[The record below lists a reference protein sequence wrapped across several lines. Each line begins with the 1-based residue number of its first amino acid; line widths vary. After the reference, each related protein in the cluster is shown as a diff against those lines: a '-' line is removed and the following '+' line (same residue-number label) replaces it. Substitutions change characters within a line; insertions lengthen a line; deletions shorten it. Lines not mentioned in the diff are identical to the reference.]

1 MDAAHS
7 DPRRTVGVEEELLL
21 VDAEDAQPRAVAA
34 MILAGHDEP
43 SGVEGA
49 VGHELQLQQVEIGTP
64 PTVSM
69 TELRDQITAW
79 RRRADELAA
88 HEGARVAAL
97 ATCPLPVVPRTTVK
111 PRYLAMIEH
120 LGVTTA
126 EQLTCGC
133 HVHVSVESADEGA
146 AVLDRIR
153 GWLPVLVALSANSPF
168 WQGADSGYASF
179 RTQAWHRFPTAG
191 PTPLLGSGAAY
202 RAHVA
207 ALLATGVPLDEGM
220 IYFDAR
226 LSRTYPTVELRVADV
241 CLRAQDTVL
250 VAALARALVD
260 TAAVDWQA
268 GRPAPDVSSD
278 LIRMATWQA
287 SRHGLNGELLD
298 VSTGA
303 PRLAKEVVTALV
315 EHVAD
320 ALSANGD
327 TDLVADRIEALA
339 REGTGADVQRREA
352 QAQSDLTGM
361 VLAMAELTVSGS

>member
-1 MDAAHS
+1 MDAPDS
-7 DPRRTVGVEEELLL
+7 DSRRTVGVEEELLL
-21 VDAEDAQPRAVAA
+21 VDAEDAHPRAVAA
-34 MILAGHDEP
+34 IILAGHDEQP
-43 SGVEGA
+43 GDQGA

-64 PTVSM
+64 PAVSM
-69 TELRDQITAW
+69 SELGDQIVAW
-79 RRRADELAA
+79 RRRADELAGQ
-88 HEGARVAAL
+88 EGARVAAL

-111 PRYLAMIEH
+111 PRYMAMIEH

-133 HVHVSVESADEGA
+133 HVHVAVESPDEGA

-202 RAHVA
+202 RAHVE

-241 CLRAQDTVL
+241 CLRVQDTVL

-260 TAAVDWQA
+260 TAAEDWRA

-287 SRHGLNGELLD
+287 SRHGLNAELLD
-298 VSTGA
+298 FSTGA
-303 PRLAKEVVTALV
+303 PQPAKAVVAALI
-315 EHVAD
+315 EHVAE
-320 ALSANGD
+320 ALAANGD
-327 TDLVADRIEALA
+327 ADLVSDRIAALS

-352 QAQSDLTGM
+352 EAQSDLTGM